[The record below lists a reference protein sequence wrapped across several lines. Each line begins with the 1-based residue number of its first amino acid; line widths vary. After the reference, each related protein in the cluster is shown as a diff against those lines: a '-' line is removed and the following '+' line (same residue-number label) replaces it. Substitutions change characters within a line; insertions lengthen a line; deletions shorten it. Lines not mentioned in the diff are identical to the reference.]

1 MSVVQIDTRQL
12 ISTLKKPKIW
22 TSIVLGALLIGGV
35 IWWWTAREKRHRDAL
50 SSRDVLIE
58 QLNNKWL
65 ACMNVPSDTVWI
77 DRIVDY
83 GPTKLIHP
91 TPVKYMGPP
100 LKEPGLP
107 EPDTLPDPCPR
118 NYYNDTLT
126 YDKYVI
132 NFEALGCLRNYRILK
147 VRINDK
153 FPQITR
159 HDVIIQ
165 HDTAYIVRVKRW
177 QWGVGGSVFVNDLNK
192 MPGLGIEAFTIFQGK
207 LIIGI
212 GPAYYESFG
221 MMGRIGYVI
230 K

>member
-1 MSVVQIDTRQL
+1 MAITIDSQKIFGAIKQPKNIALIIVIALAVGAILTWWLTRESRIKNERIAFMRE
-12 ISTLKKPKIW
+12 ISSLKYD
-22 TSIVLGALLIGGV
+22 L
-35 IWWWTAREKRHRDAL
+35 
-50 SSRDVLIE
+50 
-58 QLNNKWL
+58 L
-65 ACMNVPSDTVWI
+65 ACRNAPSDTIWI

-91 TPVKYMGPP
+91 KPVKVMGPP
-100 LKEPGLP
+100 IKEPTLP

-118 NYYNDTLT
+118 NYYNDTLM

-147 VRINDK
+147 VKISDK

-159 HDVIIQ
+159 HDIVIQ
-165 HDTAYIVRVKRW
+165 HDTAYIMRVKRW

-192 MPGLGIEAFTIFQGK
+192 MPGLGAEVFTIFQGK
-207 LIIGI
+207 LIVGI

-221 MMGRIGYVI
+221 VMGRLGYVI

>member
-1 MSVVQIDTRQL
+1 MAITIDPQKIFGQIKQPKNIAL
-12 ISTLKKPKIW
+12 II
-22 TSIVLGALLIGGV
+22 IIALAIGGGV
-35 IWWWTAREKRHRDAL
+35 TWWAMREKRINTERIDMKREILAL
-50 SSRDVLIE
+50 KYDL
-58 QLNNKWL
+58 L
-65 ACMNVPSDTVWI
+65 ACRNAPSDTVWI

-91 TPVKYMGPP
+91 TPIRYMGPP
-100 LKEPGLP
+100 IKEPGLP

-126 YDKYVI
+126 YEKYVI
-132 NFEALGCLRNYRILK
+132 KFEALGCLRNYRILNIK
-147 VRINDK
+147 INDK

-165 HDTAYIVRVKRW
+165 HDTTYLFKVKKW

-192 MPGLGIEAFTIFQGK
+192 MPGIGLEGFTIFQGK
-207 LIIGI
+207 LIVGI
-212 GPAYYESFG
+212 GPSYYESFG
-221 MMGRIGYVI
+221 VMGRLGYII